1 MRKRK
6 SDLSMGTNF
15 LTMSRRPVANDGI
28 PRIGRYSL
36 KSTTVRGMYNPR
48 NVEAPIHEAMLI
60 GGKRVDGP
68 ARIDVSNPARPDEL
82 VGTIVR
88 GAPEHVDQAV
98 AAAKAAQPAW
108 AALTFTGRAQRLDA
122 GIARLGQDI
131 DKRAAVFVRE
141 NGKPLAEARGEL
153 TSVPKRQQMALAYAA
168 ELDAGRSLA
177 APHGRTF
184 VVNRPYG
191 VVVSIVPWNS
201 PVVLAFTQ
209 IVAALLAGN
218 CVVLKPPETC
228 PLALIR
234 SVIMFAEALPP
245 GTINIVTGLPAEIGD
260 ALTTH
265 PDVGKIGFTGSIPSA
280 RHIMANAAQAIKG
293 ITLELGGNDPA
304 IVLDDA
310 DLGASTMK
318 SMLGATFQMTGQVC
332 MAIKRIYVPTKRY
345 DEFVELFCE
354 AAESLVVGD
363 GLEPAVTMG
372 PLHTRRA
379 QLRAEG
385 LVEDAVLRGAAVKN
399 LGRIDNEA
407 TFSGGY
413 FMRPVVVTD
422 IPEDAP
428 LMTEEQF
435 CPAIPVAT
443 YDDLDDVIARANRS
457 IYGLSGSVWSRDVDR
472 AIGVAGKMEAGQVW
486 INAHGVHAINHLAP
500 YGGVKQSGI
509 GRKSGIEG
517 VREYLQSQTIT
528 THEV

>member
-1 MRKRK
+1 
-6 SDLSMGTNF
+6 
-15 LTMSRRPVANDGI
+15 MS
-28 PRIGRYSL
+28 S
-36 KSTTVRGMYNPR
+36 PR
-48 NVEAPIHEAMLI
+48 NIEAPIHEPMLI
-60 GGKRVDGP
+60 AGKRVDGP
-68 ARIDVSNPARPDEL
+68 VRVEVRNPARPDDL

-88 GAPEHVDQAV
+88 GTPEHVDQAV

-108 AALTFTGRAQRLDA
+108 AALSFTRRAEILAA
-122 GIARLGQDI
+122 GIARLENDI
-131 DKRAAVFVRE
+131 DRRAAVFVRE

-153 TSVPKRQQMALAYAA
+153 MSVPKRQQLALGYAA

-201 PVVLAFTQ
+201 PVTLAFTQ

-234 SVIMFAEALPP
+234 SVAMFAETLPP
-245 GTINIVTGLPAEIGD
+245 GAVNIVTGLPAEIGD

-280 RHIMANAAQAIKG
+280 RHIMANAAQTIKG
-293 ITLELGGNDPA
+293 VTLELGGNDPA
-304 IVLDDA
+304 IILEDA
-310 DLGASTMK
+310 DLGAPTMK
-318 SMLGATFQMTGQVC
+318 AMLGATFQMTGQVC
-332 MAIKRIYVPTKRY
+332 MAIKRIYVPSKRR
-345 DEFVELFCE
+345 DEFLESFAK

-372 PLHTRRA
+372 PLHTRKA
-379 QLRAEG
+379 QVRAEG
-385 LVEDAVLRGAAVKN
+385 LLEDAVRRGAVVRN

-422 IPEDAP
+422 VPEESP
-428 LMTEEQF
+428 LMVEEQF

-443 YDDLDDVIARANRS
+443 YDDLDDAIARANRS
-457 IYGLSGSVWSRDVDR
+457 IYGLSGSVWGGDVDR
-472 AIGVAGKMEAGQVW
+472 AIGVAGRMEAGQVW
-486 INAHGVHAINHLAP
+486 INSHGVHAINHLAP

-517 VREYLQSQTIT
+517 IREYVQSQTIT
-528 THEV
+528 THEG

>member
-1 MRKRK
+1 
-6 SDLSMGTNF
+6 
-15 LTMSRRPVANDGI
+15 MS
-28 PRIGRYSL
+28 
-36 KSTTVRGMYNPR
+36 NPR
-48 NVEAPIHEAMLI
+48 NVEAPIHEPMLI
-60 GGKRVDGP
+60 AGKRVDGLL
-68 ARIDVSNPARPDEL
+68 RIDVRNPARPDEL

-88 GAPEHVDQAV
+88 GTPEHVDTAV

-108 AALTFTGRAQRLDA
+108 AGMTFTRRAQILAA
-122 GIARLGQDI
+122 GIARLESDI
-131 DKRAAVFVRE
+131 DRRAAVFVRE

-153 TSVPKRQQMALAYAA
+153 MSVPKRQQMALAYAA
-168 ELDAGRSLA
+168 ELDAGRTLA
-177 APHGRTF
+177 APQWRTF
-184 VVNRPYG
+184 IVNRPYG

-234 SVIMFAEALPP
+234 SVIMFAETLPA
-245 GTINIVTGLPAEIGD
+245 GTINIVTGLPTEIGE

-280 RHIMANAAQAIKG
+280 RHIMANAAQTIKG
-293 ITLELGGNDPA
+293 VTLELGGNDPA
-304 IVLDDA
+304 IILDDA

-332 MAIKRIYVPTKRY
+332 MAIKRIYVPTGRR
-345 DEFVELFCE
+345 DEFLDCFC
-354 AAESLVVGD
+354 AAAQSLVVGD

-372 PLHTRRA
+372 PLHTQKAQARA
-379 QLRAEG
+379 KT
-385 LVEDAVLRGAAVKN
+385 LVEDAARRGAKVKD
-399 LGRIDNEA
+399 LGRIDNDA
-407 TFSGGY
+407 TFAGGY
-413 FMRPVVVTD
+413 FMRPVMVTD

-435 CPAIPVAT
+435 CPAVPVAT
-443 YDDLDDVIARANRS
+443 YDDLDDAIARANRS
-457 IYGLSGSVWSRDVDR
+457 VYGLSGSVWSRDVDQ
-472 AIGVAGKMEAGQVW
+472 ALGVARKLEAGQVW
-486 INAHGVHAINHLAP
+486 VNSHGVHAINHLAP

-517 VREYLQSQTIT
+517 IREYMQSQTIT
-528 THEV
+528 TREV

>member
-1 MRKRK
+1 MATRQ
-6 SDLSMGTNF
+6 
-15 LTMSRRPVANDGI
+15 
-28 PRIGRYSL
+28 
-36 KSTTVRGMYNPR
+36 
-48 NVEAPIHEAMLI
+48 NVEAPIHEPMLI
-60 GGKRVDGP
+60 AGKRVDGP
-68 ARIDVSNPARPDEL
+68 VRIEVRNPARPDDL

-88 GAPEHVDQAV
+88 GSPEHVDQAV
-98 AAAKAAQPAW
+98 VAAKAAQPAW
-108 AALTFTGRAQRLDA
+108 AARTFVERADLLA
-122 GIARLGQDI
+122 AALARLEMDI
-131 DKRAAVFVRE
+131 ERRAAAFVRE

-153 TSVPKRQQMALAYAA
+153 ISVPKRQQMALAYAG
-168 ELDAGRSLA
+168 ELDAGRVLK
-177 APHGRTF
+177 APLGRTL
-184 VVNRPYG
+184 VADRPYG

-234 SVIMFAEALPP
+234 SVAMFAEALPP
-245 GTINIVTGLPAEIGD
+245 GTINVVTGLPEEIGD

-280 RHIMANAAQAIKG
+280 RHIMANAAQTIKG
-293 ITLELGGNDPA
+293 VTLELGGNDPA

-310 DLGASTMK
+310 DLSASAMK
-318 SMLGATFQMTGQVC
+318 SMLGAAFQMTGQVC
-332 MAIKRIYVPTKRY
+332 MAIKRIYVPVTRR
-345 DEFVELFCE
+345 DEFLELLCR

-372 PLHTRRA
+372 PLHTRKA
-379 QLRAEG
+379 QLRGQG
-385 LVEDAVLRGAAVKN
+385 LLDDAVRRGANVTS
-399 LGRIDNEA
+399 LGRIDSEA
-407 TFSGGY
+407 AFSGGY

-428 LMTEEQF
+428 LMAEEQF
-435 CPAIPVAT
+435 CPALPVAT
-443 YDDLDDVIARANRS
+443 YNDLDDAIRRANQS
-457 IYGLSGSVWSRDVDR
+457 IYGLGGSVWSRDVER
-472 AIGVAGKMEAGQVW
+472 AVGVAGKIEAGQVW

-517 VREYLQSQTIT
+517 IREYTQSQTIT
-528 THEV
+528 TREPDGPH

>member
-1 MRKRK
+1 M
-6 SDLSMGTNF
+6 LGQ
-15 LTMSRRPVANDGI
+15 
-28 PRIGRYSL
+28 
-36 KSTTVRGMYNPR
+36 R
-48 NVEAPIHEAMLI
+48 NAEAPIHETMLI

-68 ARIDVSNPARPDEL
+68 IRIDVRNPARPDDL

-88 GAPEHVDQAV
+88 GSPEHVDEAV

-108 AALTFTGRAQRLDA
+108 ATRTFAGRAELLA
-122 GIARLGQDI
+122 AALARLETDI
-131 DKRAAVFVRE
+131 EQRAAIFVRE

-153 TSVPKRQQMALAYAA
+153 ISVPKRQQMALAYAA
-168 ELDAGRSLA
+168 ELDAGRSLK

-209 IVAALLAGN
+209 VVAALLAGN

-245 GTINIVTGLPAEIGD
+245 GAINIITGLPAEIGD

-280 RHIMANAAQAIKG
+280 RHIMANAAQTIKG
-293 ITLELGGNDPA
+293 VTLELGGNDPA
-304 IVLDDA
+304 IVLEDA
-310 DLGASTMK
+310 DLGAATMK

-332 MAIKRIYVPTKRY
+332 MAIKRIYVPTRRR
-345 DEFVELFCE
+345 DEFFDSFCR

-372 PLHTRRA
+372 PLHTRKA
-379 QLRAEG
+379 QLRAES
-385 LVEDAVLRGAAVKN
+385 LLDDAVGRGADVRN

-443 YDDLDDVIARANRS
+443 YDDLDDAVARANRS
-457 IYGLSGSVWSRDVDR
+457 IYGLSGSVWSRDVNR
-472 AIGVAGKMEAGQVW
+472 ALDVAGKLEAGQVW
-486 INAHGVHAINHLAP
+486 INSHGVHAINHLAP

-517 VREYLQSQTIT
+517 IREYLQSQTIT

>member
-1 MRKRK
+1 
-6 SDLSMGTNF
+6 
-15 LTMSRRPVANDGI
+15 MS
-28 PRIGRYSL
+28 
-36 KSTTVRGMYNPR
+36 NPR
-48 NVEAPIHEAMLI
+48 NVEAPIHEPMLI
-60 GGKRVDGP
+60 AGSRVDGLV
-68 ARIDVSNPARPDEL
+68 RIDVRNPARPDEL

-88 GAPEHVDQAV
+88 GTPEHVNAAV

-108 AALTFTGRAQRLDA
+108 AAQTFTARAQIIAA
-122 GIARLGQDI
+122 GIARLESDI
-131 DKRAAVFVRE
+131 DRRAAVFVRE

-153 TSVPKRQQMALAYAA
+153 MSVPRRQQMALAHAA

-184 VVNRPYG
+184 VVNQPYG

-280 RHIMANAAQAIKG
+280 RHIMANAAQTIKG
-293 ITLELGGNDPA
+293 VTLELGGNDPA
-304 IVLDDA
+304 IILDDA
-310 DLGASTMK
+310 DLGTSTMK

-332 MAIKRIYVPTKRY
+332 MAIKRIYVPTRRRG
-345 DEFVELFCE
+345 EFLDSFCE
-354 AAESLVVGD
+354 AARSLVVGD

-372 PLHTRRA
+372 PLHTQKAQARA
-379 QLRAEG
+379 KG
-385 LVEDAVLRGAAVKN
+385 LVEDAARRGANVKD

-407 TFSGGY
+407 TFAGGY

-443 YDDLDDVIARANRS
+443 YDDLDDAIARANRS
-457 IYGLSGSVWSRDVDR
+457 VYGLSGSVWSGDVDR
-472 AIGVAGKMEAGQVW
+472 ALGVARKLEAGQIW
-486 INAHGVHAINHLAP
+486 INSHGVHAINHLAP

-517 VREYLQSQTIT
+517 IREYMQSQTIT
-528 THEV
+528 THEG